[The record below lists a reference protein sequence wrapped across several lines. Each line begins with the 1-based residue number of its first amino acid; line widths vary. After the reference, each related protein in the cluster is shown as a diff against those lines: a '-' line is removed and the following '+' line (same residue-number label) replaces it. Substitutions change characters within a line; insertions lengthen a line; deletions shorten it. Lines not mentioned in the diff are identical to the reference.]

1 MTNIYTSDRG
11 ILISKSIGKR
21 LLQPERFWQVL
32 CFAFLIIAL
41 SVSDIFAQVTVSGS
55 VTSTSS
61 NEPLAGVNILE
72 KGTSTGTSTNGEGAY
87 ELTVSGSEAILVFT
101 YIGFKPK
108 EVAVGDKRTIDISLA
123 ENVEMMEDL
132 VVIGYG
138 TQERGTLTSSVS
150 SISSEEIEDSPSAS
164 TENILQGRVSGVE
177 VQANTGIPG
186 SGMFIKIRGT
196 TSISGGSEPLY
207 VVDGVP
213 IESGSISSLAGKV
226 GSSAIADLNP
236 SNIASMEILKDA
248 SATAIYGARASNGVV
263 LITTKR
269 GANAKPVVEISSSY
283 GFQSLKNRY
292 KIVKGPTFERLQ
304 NEAYLNNGGNPN
316 KLPYSNPSSAISTD
330 WWDYVYNGGAMKR
343 NHNISVSG
351 GNEDITYRV
360 SVNNLGQE
368 GIIKP
373 VTFERTNG
381 RVNLDFNANDKLK
394 FTTSMMYAN
403 TDRDGGIYGGA
414 ITGVMA
420 STAFLPTNIPPY
432 QTDGSYT
439 KFSIFENPIA
449 ATDEIVREMKG
460 NRFLGTATGQ
470 YEFMPNLS
478 LKSIFSYDIN
488 NRSDNTYYNTRMNN
502 GVGTNGSGSST
513 FTKSYNWTQDNT
525 LNYEVSIGPNNI
537 SALVGTSLQE
547 STFERTGV
555 NGEQFPN
562 NSFTRVT
569 SAAVTEGYNTI
580 STWGITSFFG
590 RLDYDYKGKYLA
602 TANIRRDG
610 SSRFGRDNR
619 WGTFPS
625 FSLGW
630 RLSEEPFLQTQGH
643 WLSNLKIRGSYG
655 ITGNQSGVG
664 NFQSRGLWGG
674 VQYVDSPG
682 ITPNQIA
689 NPDLKWESTKQLDL
703 GLNVGLFNNRI
714 TLVYDYYHKQ
724 TSDLLLAVPVPKTT
738 GYSSTVRNFGEL
750 SNTGMELSISAAI
763 FQNGRFTWN
772 SKLNLTG
779 NRNTVSKLAA
789 PLTIYPRDMQ
799 RAEEGKPLY
808 SFWMHKQTG
817 VDPETGNIKFADI
830 NGDGHFDPNT
840 DRTIVGNAQP
850 DFTGGF
856 TNSFN
861 YSNFDLNIFFNF
873 SYGNKTLNVNRLFQ
887 EHGGTRNTGFFE
899 SQLDRWQEPGD
910 QTMIPK
916 MTNENYAPNLYPSR
930 FLEDG
935 SYLKLKNLTLGYT
948 FPRTIT
954 KIISATKFRIYVSAQ
969 NLLTFTKYSGLDPE
983 VNFSNESISKGMD
996 MYSMPRP
1003 RIVQGGF
1010 SLKF

>member
-1 MTNIYTSDRG
+1 
-11 ILISKSIGKR
+11 
-21 LLQPERFWQVL
+21 
-32 CFAFLIIAL
+32 
-41 SVSDIFAQVTVSGS
+41 
-55 VTSTSS
+55 
-61 NEPLAGVNILE
+61 
-72 KGTSTGTSTNGEGAY
+72 
-87 ELTVSGSEAILVFT
+87 
-101 YIGFKPK
+101 
-108 EVAVGDKRTIDISLA
+108 
-123 ENVEMMEDL
+123 
-132 VVIGYG
+132 
-138 TQERGTLTSSVS
+138 
-150 SISSEEIEDSPSAS
+150 
-164 TENILQGRVSGVE
+164 
-177 VQANTGIPG
+177 
-186 SGMFIKIRGT
+186 
-196 TSISGGSEPLY
+196 
-207 VVDGVP
+207 
-213 IESGSISSLAGKV
+213 
-226 GSSAIADLNP
+226 
-236 SNIASMEILKDA
+236 
-248 SATAIYGARASNGVV
+248 
-263 LITTKR
+263 
-269 GANAKPVVEISSSY
+269 
-283 GFQSLKNRY
+283 
-292 KIVKGPTFERLQ
+292 
-304 NEAYLNNGGNPN
+304 
-316 KLPYSNPSSAISTD
+316 
-330 WWDYVYNGGAMKR
+330 
-343 NHNISVSG
+343 
-351 GNEDITYRV
+351 
-360 SVNNLGQE
+360 
-368 GIIKP
+368 
-373 VTFERTNG
+373 
-381 RVNLDFNANDKLK
+381 
-394 FTTSMMYAN
+394 
-403 TDRDGGIYGGA
+403 
-414 ITGVMA
+414 
-420 STAFLPTNIPPY
+420 
-432 QTDGSYT
+432 
-439 KFSIFENPIA
+439 
-449 ATDEIVREMKG
+449 
-460 NRFLGTATGQ
+460 
-470 YEFMPNLS
+470 MPNLS

-750 SNTGMELSISAAI
+750 SNKGMELSISAAI

-779 NRNTVSKLAA
+779 NRNTVSKMAA

-983 VNFSNESISKGMD
+983 VNFSNDSISKGMD